1 LLSVKGLHQ
10 PTKSAK
16 KKNTQTSNHY
26 HDVESL
32 ANSLLVRA
40 READFR
46 RLFLILDSV
55 PFSIEFFYRWL
66 VARDVETGILR
77 EIAAAVSV
85 VEVAEI
91 LDVSFAQMFLSRA
104 IQRHQRRG
112 LPCKGVDAALA
123 SPDKGDEED
132 DEL

>member
-1 LLSVKGLHQ
+1 M
-10 PTKSAK
+10 
-16 KKNTQTSNHY
+16 
-26 HDVESL
+26 
-32 ANSLLVRA
+32 
-40 READFR
+40 
-46 RLFLILDSV
+46 FLIRDSV

-66 VARDVETGILR
+66 VAHEVETGILW

-91 LDVSFAQMFLSRA
+91 LDVSVAQMFLSRA
-104 IQRHQRRG
+104 IQRHQRRD
-112 LPCKGVDAALA
+112 LPSKGVDAALA

>member
-1 LLSVKGLHQ
+1 LLSFKGLHQ

-40 READFR
+40 READFC
-46 RLFLILDSV
+46 RLFLIRDSV

-66 VARDVETGILR
+66 VAHDVETGILR

-91 LDVSFAQMFLSRA
+91 LDVSVAQMFLSRA

-112 LPCKGVDAALA
+112 LPCGVALA

>member
-1 LLSVKGLHQ
+1 M
-10 PTKSAK
+10 
-16 KKNTQTSNHY
+16 
-26 HDVESL
+26 
-32 ANSLLVRA
+32 RA

-46 RLFLILDSV
+46 ELFFIRDSV
-55 PFSIEFFYRWL
+55 PFSIEFFYQWL

-77 EIAAAVSV
+77 EIAAAVSGA
-85 VEVAEI
+85 EVAEI
-91 LDVSFAQMFLSRA
+91 LDVSVAQMFLSRA

-112 LPCKGVDAALA
+112 LTCKGVDAAFA

>member
-1 LLSVKGLHQ
+1 M
-10 PTKSAK
+10 
-16 KKNTQTSNHY
+16 
-26 HDVESL
+26 
-32 ANSLLVRA
+32 
-40 READFR
+40 
-46 RLFLILDSV
+46 
-55 PFSIEFFYRWL
+55 
-66 VARDVETGILR
+66 ARDVETGILR

-91 LDVSFAQMFLSRA
+91 LDVSVAQMFLSRA

-132 DEL
+132 DELSWPLSTQNSIMASEILLLTQ